1 MKSNSITIGLVAIV
15 MLFLYTACGG
25 SETETVDIQFDPETM
40 PSMNT
45 DSVTTL
51 ISDSGIT
58 RYKLEADNWQVFDK
72 AKEPFWYFPRGIY
85 LERFDSL
92 FQVEAKILADSAW
105 NYTDKKLWRLKGNV
119 DIRNMEGEMFLSD
132 ELFWD
137 QKSQRVYS
145 DKYIQIKRGDTEL
158 KGYGFESNQAMTEYR
173 IFRPHDGRIPFKEE
187 PVDSEMEQS
196 IELKP
201 EVSVKPDIQNP
212 AKLKIDII
220 DKAVEPDSMKMI
232 DE

>member
-1 MKSNSITIGLVAIV
+1 MKNLLRIKANSITIALVAIV
-15 MLFLYTACGG
+15 MLFFYTACGG
-25 SETETVDIQFDPETM
+25 KDPETIDIQFDPETT
-40 PSMNT
+40 PSMVT

-58 RYKLEADNWQVFDK
+58 RYKLVADNWQVFDK
-72 AKEPFWYFPRGIY
+72 AEEPFWYFPEGIY

-92 FQVEAKILADSAW
+92 FQVEAKIIADSAW
-105 NYTDKKLWRLKGNV
+105 NYTNKRLWRLKGNV

-137 QKSQRVYS
+137 QKEQKVYS

-158 KGYGFESNQAMTEYR
+158 KGYGFESNQEMTEYR

-187 PVDSEMEQS
+187 PVNLEME
-196 IELKP
+196 
-201 EVSVKPDIQNP
+201 
-212 AKLKIDII
+212 
-220 DKAVEPDSMKMI
+220 AVEPDSITII

>member
-1 MKSNSITIGLVAIV
+1 MKFNSITIVLVAIV
-15 MLFLYTACGG
+15 MLFLYAACSSG
-25 SETETVDIQFDPETM
+25 EKEFVDVKFDPELT

-45 DSVTTL
+45 DSVITL

-72 AKEPFWYFPRGIY
+72 AKDPYWYFPEGIY

-105 NYTDKKLWRLKGNV
+105 NYTERRLWRLKGHV

-137 QKSQRVYS
+137 QREERVYS
-145 DKYIQIKRGDTEL
+145 DKYIEIKRGDTEL
-158 KGYGFESNQAMTEYR
+158 KGYGFESNQEMTEYR
-173 IFRPHDGRIPFKEE
+173 IFRPHDGKIPFREDDESFETLESDTIKKIESDTLI
-187 PVDSEMEQS
+187 DS
-196 IELKP
+196 
-201 EVSVKPDIQNP
+201 DG
-212 AKLKIDII
+212 
-220 DKAVEPDSMKMI
+220 
-232 DE
+232 

>member
-1 MKSNSITIGLVAIV
+1 
-15 MLFLYTACGG
+15 MLFFYTACG
-25 SETETVDIQFDPETM
+25 SKDPETIDIQFDPETT
-40 PSMNT
+40 PSMVT

-58 RYKLEADNWQVFDK
+58 RYKLVADNWQVFDK
-72 AKEPFWYFPRGIY
+72 AEEPFWYFPEGIY

-105 NYTDKKLWRLKGNV
+105 NYTDKRLWRLKGNV
-119 DIRNMEGEMFLSD
+119 GIRNMEGEMFLSD

-137 QKSQRVYS
+137 QKEQKVYS

-158 KGYGFESNQAMTEYR
+158 KGYGFESNQEMTEYC

-187 PVDSEMEQS
+187 PVNLEME
-196 IELKP
+196 
-201 EVSVKPDIQNP
+201 
-212 AKLKIDII
+212 
-220 DKAVEPDSMKMI
+220 AVEPDSITII

>member
-1 MKSNSITIGLVAIV
+1 MKSNSITIGLIAIV
-15 MLFLYTACGG
+15 MLFFYTACG
-25 SETETVDIQFDPETM
+25 SKDPETIDIQFDPETT
-40 PSMNT
+40 PSMVT

-58 RYKLEADNWQVFDK
+58 RYKLVADNWQVFDK
-72 AKEPFWYFPRGIY
+72 AEEPFWYFPEGIY

-105 NYTDKKLWRLKGNV
+105 NYTDKRLWRLKGNV

-137 QKSQRVYS
+137 QKEQKVYS

-158 KGYGFESNQAMTEYR
+158 KGYGFESNQEMTEYR

-187 PVDSEMEQS
+187 PVNLEME
-196 IELKP
+196 
-201 EVSVKPDIQNP
+201 
-212 AKLKIDII
+212 
-220 DKAVEPDSMKMI
+220 AVEPDSITII

>member
-1 MKSNSITIGLVAIV
+1 
-15 MLFLYTACGG
+15 MLLFYTAC
-25 SETETVDIQFDPETM
+25 SSSDTETVDIQFDPEVT
-40 PSMNT
+40 PSMTT

-58 RYKLEADNWQVFDK
+58 RYKLETKNWQVFDK
-72 AKEPFWYFPRGIY
+72 AEEPFWFFPEGIY

-92 FQVEAKILADSAW
+92 FQVEAKILADTAW
-105 NYTDKKLWRLKGNV
+105 NYTDKRLWRLKGNV

-137 QKSQRVYS
+137 QQEQKVYS

-158 KGYGFESNQAMTEYR
+158 KGYGFESNQEMTEYR
-173 IFRPHDGRIPFKEE
+173 IFRPHDGKIPFKEE
-187 PVDSEMEQS
+187 PV
-196 IELKP
+196 
-201 EVSVKPDIQNP
+201 VSDVD
-212 AKLKIDII
+212 
-220 DKAVEPDSMKMI
+220 AVEPDSIKII

>member
-1 MKSNSITIGLVAIV
+1 MKPNSITIVLLAIV
-15 MLFLYTACGG
+15 MLFFYTACG
-25 SETETVDIQFDPETM
+25 EKDQDRVDINYDPETT
-40 PSMNT
+40 PSMIT

-51 ISDSGIT
+51 ISDSGVT
-58 RYKLEADNWQVFDK
+58 RYKLVADIWEVYDK
-72 AKEPFWYFPRGIY
+72 AEEPYWYFPEGIY

-105 NYTDKKLWRLKGNV
+105 NFTEKKLWRLKGNV

-137 QKSQRVYS
+137 QQKQTVYS

-158 KGYGFESNQAMTEYR
+158 KGYGFESNQEMTEYS

-187 PVDSEMEQS
+187 LDEPLEAEQTDSIS
-196 IELKP
+196 ITNE
-201 EVSVKPDIQNP
+201 
-212 AKLKIDII
+212 
-220 DKAVEPDSMKMI
+220 
-232 DE
+232 

>member
-1 MKSNSITIGLVAIV
+1 MELNSIAIGLVTVV
-15 MLFLYTACGG
+15 MLFFHIACGG
-25 SETETVDIQFDPETM
+25 TDTETVDIEFDPETT
-40 PSMNT
+40 PSMIT

-58 RYKLEADNWQVFDK
+58 RYKLVADIWEVFDK
-72 AKEPFWYFPRGIY
+72 AEDPFWYFPEGIY

-105 NYTDKKLWRLKGNV
+105 NYTDRKLWRLKGNV
-119 DIRNMEGEMFLSD
+119 DIRNLEGEMFLSD

-137 QKSQRVYS
+137 QQNKTVYS

-158 KGYGFESNQAMTEYR
+158 KGYGFESNQEMTEYR
-173 IFRPHDGRIPFKEE
+173 IFRPHDGKIPFREDVAPLDTLE
-187 PVDSEMEQS
+187 VDSITM
-196 IELKP
+196 L
-201 EVSVKPDIQNP
+201 
-212 AKLKIDII
+212 
-220 DKAVEPDSMKMI
+220 

>member
-1 MKSNSITIGLVAIV
+1 MKNSIKIKSNSITIVLVTIV
-15 MLFLYTACGG
+15 VLFFYTACG
-25 SETETVDIQFDPETM
+25 SKDTETFDLKFDPETT

-58 RYKLEADNWQVFDK
+58 RYKLVADNWQVFDK
-72 AKEPFWYFPRGIY
+72 AAEPFWYFPEGIY

-105 NYTDKKLWRLKGNV
+105 NYTDKRLWRLKGNV
-119 DIRNMEGEMFLSD
+119 DIRNMEGEKFLSD

-137 QKSQRVYS
+137 QKEQRVYS
-145 DKYIQIKRGDTEL
+145 DKYIEIKRGETEL

-173 IFRPHDGRIPFKEE
+173 IFRPHDGKIPFKEDVE
-187 PVDSEMEQS
+187 QPMDNEQEM
-196 IELKP
+196 
-201 EVSVKPDIQNP
+201 D
-212 AKLKIDII
+212 
-220 DKAVEPDSMKMI
+220 AVEPELISI
-232 DE
+232 ADE